1 MLIGENRVL
10 ILETGELGDAIF
22 TISAHAHMHLQVPQH
37 STPVGKLCHLMENGA
52 LILSPVTTGPT

>member
-22 TISAHAHMHLQVPQH
+22 T
-37 STPVGKLCHLMENGA
+37 TPTHVHTYL
-52 LILSPVTTGPT
+52 